1 MGFKSSLAK
10 GILDL
15 GEDTIFMGDDK
26 FRKFMQTVHEMTE
39 LSEATPVH
47 TISSDEEEEVVELNP
62 ETDKITDE
70 ELPFDTTENFFD
82 DDDVVTDEP
91 GEVETPTQAVPE
103 PSQLLAQGLSFFA
116 GLSKT
121 LASPEKTAELISS
134 ITEKD
139 EKTGQT
145 YLKIPVENQE
155 VLTNVLNMV
164 GQLFGKK

>member
-1 MGFKSSLAK
+1 M
-10 GILDL
+10 
-15 GEDTIFMGDDK
+15 
-26 FRKFMQTVHEMTE
+26 
-39 LSEATPVH
+39 
-47 TISSDEEEEVVELNP
+47 
-62 ETDKITDE
+62 
-70 ELPFDTTENFFD
+70 
-82 DDDVVTDEP
+82 VTDEP
-91 GEVETPTQAVPE
+91 GEVKTPTQAVPE